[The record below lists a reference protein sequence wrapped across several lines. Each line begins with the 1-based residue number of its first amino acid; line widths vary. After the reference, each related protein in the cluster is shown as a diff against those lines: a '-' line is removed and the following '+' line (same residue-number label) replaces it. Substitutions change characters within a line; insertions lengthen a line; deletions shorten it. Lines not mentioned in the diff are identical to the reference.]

1 MQGVYFYGGI
11 FMDLGL
17 KGLKV
22 IVTGATKG
30 IGSAAAL
37 TFARE
42 GADVAIC
49 ARNAAEVEAAVSALE
64 QSGGRVS
71 GRALDVADAPSL
83 KNWVRDIASEWGHI
97 DIVVSNVSALAIGN
111 DDASWKKGFEIDMM
125 GTVNLVNAAMPHL
138 ERSQHASIVT
148 ISSVSGR
155 EIDFASGPYG
165 AFKAALIHYTQGLA
179 FHLAGKKIRANSVS
193 PGNTFFDGGVWH
205 QIQQGNPTL
214 YQEALALNPTG
225 RMATPQEIAN
235 AIVFIASPAAS
246 FVTGTNLV
254 VDGALT
260 RGVQL

>member
-1 MQGVYFYGGI
+1 
-11 FMDLGL
+11 MDLGL

-30 IGSAAAL
+30 IGRAAAF

-42 GADVAIC
+42 GADVALC
-49 ARNAAEVEAAVSALE
+49 ARNAAEVNDTVGELKTR
-64 QSGGRVS
+64 GGDVL
-71 GRALDVADAPSL
+71 GRALDVADASSL
-83 KNWVRDIASEWGHI
+83 KDWVRDIASQWGQI
-97 DIVVSNVSALAIGN
+97 DVVVSNVSALAIAN
-111 DDASWKKGFEIDMM
+111 DDESWKKGFDIDMM

-138 ERSQHASIVT
+138 EQSNNAAIVT

-165 AFKAALIHYTQGLA
+165 AFKAAIVHYTQGLA
-179 FHLAGKKIRANSVS
+179 FHLAHKKIRANSVS
-193 PGNTFFDGGVWH
+193 PGNTFFEGGVWH
-205 QIQQGNPTL
+205 QIQQGNPKL